1 MQPEIQAAI
10 DEAKITPQQAKILEQ
25 LSSGAFALHKSW
37 GCARVASADFLLGH
51 LELEFLG
58 GRRQTMQMGFA
69 ATALTPIPASHVE
82 ARRMSD
88 ASTVSREALDNPVDF
103 VHTVLSD
110 FNSRLT
116 LEALRDYLAAVL
128 PDSAFNEGGKDP
140 FKRWW
145 ISVRAKLK
153 SDGRFVMPSRKNEFV
168 VVRERPASPHLDIAD
183 AFEKARQPKDQAA
196 AAEAL
201 LKGLGKFGDAPD
213 ELRRMLGLI
222 EKAASEHQRRH
233 PAHAI
238 HLLCVRDEILERRKA
253 PLPEGALTLT
263 SLLAH
268 PPAHLAALLAPLPA
282 SRIRHALEA
291 GCSSGDATDTISF
304 LLDLLREGDS
314 KVVAEATRLLLDK
327 EHIEPLR
334 ERIRKATTE
343 RKANPELFAW
353 LFAKKLPELSDL
365 ITPETIEAAIAV
377 VEREHIKDSKRAA
390 RLHKVLADDKK
401 LIGLALHDADGE
413 AARELMRKIQRTP
426 VFEEMDKR
434 SLLARAIKARREL
447 QELLEG
453 GDEKAAAPSGTAPA
467 AKMLTVSWGSLER
480 RKKDYDDLV
489 NIRIPANSRDI
500 QVAREQGDLR
510 ENAGFKY
517 AKEQQG
523 VLLRQKAEL
532 EHQLAHCQG
541 TNFENVD
548 ASRAAIGTTVRL
560 RDKSDGHE
568 EDLHILG
575 AWDGDSAKHIVSYL
589 AAAAVAL
596 IGRAPGDTALMP
608 SEQGGREVEILSIEP
623 FKNLEI
629 L

>member
-25 LSSGAFALHKSW
+25 LPSGAFALHKSW
-37 GCARVASADFLLGH
+37 GCARVANTDFLLGH

-58 GRRQTMQMGFA
+58 GRKQTMQMGFA

-88 ASTVSREALDNPVDF
+88 AATVSREALDSPVEF
-103 VHTVLSD
+103 VHAVLND

-116 LEALRDYLAAVL
+116 LEALGEYLATIL
-128 PDSAFNEGGKDP
+128 PDDAFDAGGKDP

-145 ISVRAKLK
+145 TSVRAKLK
-153 SDGRFVMPSRKNEFV
+153 SDGRFVVPSRKNEFV

-213 ELRRMLGLI
+213 ELQRMLGLI

-268 PPAHLAALLAPLPA
+268 PPAHLAALLSPLPA

-291 GCSSGDATDTISF
+291 GCSSEDSTATVSF
-304 LLDLLREGDS
+304 LLDLLKEGDS

-327 EHIEPLR
+327 AHIEPLR
-334 ERIRKATTE
+334 ERIRKAVTE

-353 LFAKKLPELSDL
+353 LFAKKLPEFSDL
-365 ITPETIEAAIAV
+365 ITPGTIEAAIAV
-377 VEREHIKDSKRAA
+377 VEREHIKDGKRAV
-390 RLHKVLADDKK
+390 RLHKVLTDDKK
-401 LIGLALHDADGE
+401 LIALALNGADGE

-426 VFEEMDKR
+426 IFEEMDKR

-453 GDEKAAAPSGTAPA
+453 GDEKPAAAPA
-467 AKMLTVSWGSLER
+467 AKMLTVSWASLER

-489 NIRIPANSRDI
+489 NIRIPANSRDL

-510 ENAGFKY
+510 ENAGFKF

-532 EHQLAHCQG
+532 EHQLAHCHG
-541 TNFENVD
+541 TNFENAE
-548 ASRAAIGTTVRL
+548 ASRAGIGTTVRL

-568 EDLHILG
+568 ENLHILG
-575 AWDGDSAKHIVSYL
+575 AWDGDSAKHVVSYL

-596 IGRAPGDTALMP
+596 IGKAPGDTVLMP